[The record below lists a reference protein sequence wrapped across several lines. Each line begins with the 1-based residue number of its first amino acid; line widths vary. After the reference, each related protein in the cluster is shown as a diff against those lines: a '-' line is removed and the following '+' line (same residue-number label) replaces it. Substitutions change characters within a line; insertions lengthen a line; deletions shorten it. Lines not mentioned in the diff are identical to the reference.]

1 MAQSIRERTND
12 IGVLKCLGYKD
23 KTIFFSV
30 VLEAITICFAAVI
43 SGLLFT
49 LILIPV
55 IDVAS
60 GGLTADAISLSPS
73 TVFGS
78 FLAGL
83 IIAFMAA
90 AVPAYQSLRLKVV
103 DALREG

>member
-1 MAQSIRERTND
+1 M
-12 IGVLKCLGYKD
+12 
-23 KTIFFSV
+23 
-30 VLEAITICFAAVI
+30 I

-55 IDVAS
+55 IEVSS
-60 GGLTADAISLSPS
+60 GGLLDDLISVRSS
-73 TVFGS
+73 TVFGA